1 MQRPDNLKL
10 GQTKMPALPAGKLAE
25 LQRSEDIHKNVVTE
39 LKCSG
44 SFTGT
49 YYESTLQKYFFKKSI
64 FT

>member
-1 MQRPDNLKL
+1 MQRSYKQQHETLITL
-10 GQTKMPALPAGKLAE
+10 VMLTKLAE

-44 SFTGT
+44 TSGRM